1 LQVTLPASDF
11 VWPAMRSLCKLLE
24 VEISLY
30 RIELTFVT
38 NSFAAHVNETLL
50 RSYQLPIVLKVTG
63 NNK

>member
-1 LQVTLPASDF
+1 
-11 VWPAMRSLCKLLE
+11 MRSLCKLLE